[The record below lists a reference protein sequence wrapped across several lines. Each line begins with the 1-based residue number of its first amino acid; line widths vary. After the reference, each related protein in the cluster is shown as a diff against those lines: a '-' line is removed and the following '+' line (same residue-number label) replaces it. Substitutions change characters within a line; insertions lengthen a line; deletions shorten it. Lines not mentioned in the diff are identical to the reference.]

1 MKSKLLMGYLGFGVF
16 VCIWFGYAAAHAWR
30 APDFGIVNYMG
41 SGSSSG
47 GYGRSYGGSW
57 GGGK

>member
-1 MKSKLLMGYLGFGVF
+1 MKSTVGKFYMAVALGISLLFTVGAFAKWKISM
-16 VCIWFGYAAAHAWR
+16 
-30 APDFGIVNYMG
+30 PSG
-41 SGSSSG
+41 SGGSS